1 MSTIVDELPADSG
14 FAGSRRQG
22 PWLLPSNRKLRHL
35 QGIAVRNLVVSAPL
49 VNRARGITIDD
60 QSVPYTLQSPAKAL
74 VGREGRTVQ
83 HSRSTTDLKQT
94 RSPPSLKFTA
104 SENGSE
110 SKEEIYMRRRRSTL
124 PWAGANP
131 GVRQSRLE
139 EIVRSKMTD
148 SWFSLHCEGIPE
160 PVYISELVENALNPS
175 FKYFDLNICG
185 PVVSRLDEA
194 TVKLWTRTSQMP
206 DYSLLLELHVNFKS
220 LQYIGKHL
228 ENFRQP
234 FPPNCVIFH
243 FTDGIYAS
251 LTDVPPNERLVPTQT
266 QTGEPSRGEQQ
277 QTSSYDALMRLANF
291 DDCIQDALVTR
302 EKLEAQINSI
312 LEENQAQLEVSSR
325 NSEAL
330 ERLSAVRRAVTG
342 EKSRLRQSLGQKDSM
357 VKSLKARRQ
366 AMAEGRLSQDN
377 SLIYLSEAQEAKDSS
392 QTLLKKAAEDSM
404 GQIRRICEDL
414 LSTYPIE
421 PIPNTPLGFT
431 IRGLALP
438 NSCFD
443 DIDREAVA
451 GALGYT
457 AHVVYLLSFY
467 LSVPL
472 PYPVRPYLST
482 SSIQDPISVGLA
494 QRTFPLYPTNTQ
506 FRFEYGVF
514 LLNKN
519 IEYLMNRLGLRV
531 LDIRQT
537 LPNLKYLL
545 YMLTAG
551 TNELPAR
558 KVGGIRG
565 LLVGR
570 MTPNLSRQVSR
581 DSLASIDTA
590 TVALRQK
597 KIPLPANNYPPS
609 QSHHPHPPSHP
620 NAPPAISASKYN
632 FISASAAK
640 PSIGP
645 MQKNLGTT
653 AQNDQ
658 VAASMTVATPAI
670 TSNER
675 NSDIFISQK
684 DKAQRGHNSE
694 NLAHADQGGIQSSV

>member
-1 MSTIVDELPADSG
+1 MSTTVDDLPADG
-14 FAGSRRQG
+14 GVAGSRRQG
-22 PWLLPSNRKLRHL
+22 PWLLASNRKLRHL
-35 QGIAVRNLVVSAPL
+35 QGIAVRNLVVSLPPASKI
-49 VNRARGITIDD
+49 RGMTIDD

-74 VGREGRTVQ
+74 AIREGRTIQ
-83 HSRSTTDLKQT
+83 HSRSTTDLKLS
-94 RSPPSLKFTA
+94 RSPPSLKHTA

-124 PWAGANP
+124 PWAGASP

-139 EIVRSKMTD
+139 QIASSKMAD

-160 PVYISELVENALNPS
+160 PVYISELVENAMNPN

-194 TVKLWTRTSQMP
+194 TVKVWSRTSHMP
-206 DYSLLLELHVNFKS
+206 DYSLLLELRVNFKS
-220 LQYIGKHL
+220 LQYIGKQL

-251 LTDVPPNERLVPTQT
+251 LTEAHPIERLLPTQSHAK
-266 QTGEPSRGEQQ
+266 EPSRDEQQ
-277 QTSSYDALMRLANF
+277 QTSSYDALMKLANF

-302 EKLEAQINSI
+302 DKLEAQINSI
-312 LEENQAQLEVSSR
+312 LEENQGQLEVSGR
-325 NSEAL
+325 NSEAQ

-357 VKSLKARRQ
+357 IKSLKARRQ
-366 AMAEGRLSQDN
+366 AMTEGRLSQDN
-377 SLIYLSEAQEAKDSS
+377 SLTYLSDAQEAKDSS
-392 QTLLKKAAEDSM
+392 QALLRKASEDSM

-457 AHVVYLLSFY
+457 SHVVYLLSFY

-590 TVALRQK
+590 TMAIRQK
-597 KIPLPANNYPPS
+597 RIPLSTNNYPS
-609 QSHHPHPPSHP
+609 THSHQPHPPSHP
-620 NAPPAISASKYN
+620 NAHSAISTSKYN
-632 FISASAAK
+632 FISASTAQ

-645 MQKNLGTT
+645 MQKNLGT

-658 VAASMTVATPAI
+658 VSALMAVATPAI
-670 TSNER
+670 ASNER
-675 NSDIFISQK
+675 NSDISISQK

-694 NLAHADQGGIQSSV
+694 NLAPADQGGIQSSV